1 MQLTFLGTS
10 SGVPTKSRN
19 VSGLSLK
26 RQTSKNWYLVD
37 CGEGTQHQLLHTNLS
52 LKHLQAIFITH
63 IHGDH
68 CYGLPGLL
76 ATTAMS
82 GRNEPLTIV
91 APKGIQ
97 EFIQAVI
104 KTSELFLNYE
114 INFVDVNTL
123 DSNLEFEDFK
133 VSAIELSHRVPS
145 FAYAFTE
152 KSTSR
157 KLDVELL
164 EKLNVPRGELWGKLQ
179 KGESV
184 ELDSGKVIQAAD
196 CYLPEPM
203 PRKVIVCGDNDNP
216 SLLKE
221 EANSANLIV
230 HESTYTAETEQK
242 VGDGPQ
248 HCSAK
253 RIAKFSESVKV
264 KNLIL
269 THFSARYQEDKHKT
283 PSIFDIENEALEYYS
298 GNLFLANDLDVYQLN
313 KNGSVSKINTIKNS
327 FCSK

>member
-1 MQLTFLGTS
+1 MELIFLGTS

-19 VSGLSLK
+19 VSGLVFK
-26 RQTSKNWYLVD
+26 KQTSKNWYLVD
-37 CGEGTQHQLLHTNLS
+37 CGEGTQHQLLHTKLS
-52 LKHLQAIFITH
+52 LKYLKAIFITH

-104 KTSELFLNYE
+104 KTSDLFLNYE

-123 DSNLEFEDFK
+123 DSNLQFEDFN

-145 FAYAFTE
+145 FGYAFIE
-152 KSTSR
+152 KLTNR
-157 KLDVELL
+157 KLDVKLL
-164 EKLNVPRGELWGKLQ
+164 EKLNIPRGEIWGKLQ
-179 KGESV
+179 KGESI
-184 ELDSGKVIQAAD
+184 ELDSGKIVQATD
-196 CYLPEPM
+196 CYLPESM
-203 PRKVIVCGDNDNP
+203 PRKVIICGDNDDP

-221 EANSANLIV
+221 EANNANLIV
-230 HESTYTAETEQK
+230 HESTYTEETEQK
-242 VGDGPQ
+242 IGSGRQ
-248 HCSAK
+248 HCSAES
-253 RIAKFSESVKV
+253 IAKFAESISI

-269 THFSARYQEDKHKT
+269 THFSPRYQQEEDKK
-283 PSIFDIENEALEYYS
+283 PSIYNIQNEASEHYS
-298 GNLFLANDLDVYQLN
+298 GNLILANDLDVYQLD
-313 KNGSVSKINTIKNS
+313 KNGSVSKTNTTQK
-327 FCSK
+327 